1 MATLTHAT
9 TRGLPATP
17 APAATSLRA
26 RLDVPARRTGTRWGV
41 RLRTRTA
48 RSGAVGRALRA
59 HRTRARAAP
68 APARPL

>member
-26 RLDVPARRTGTRWGV
+26 RLDVPARRTGTR
-41 RLRTRTA
+41 
-48 RSGAVGRALRA
+48 
-59 HRTRARAAP
+59 
-68 APARPL
+68 